1 MAQPAETRPPAS
13 VEAMR
18 VNEPSAE
25 RESKVEVEGSNE
37 TLADELLK
45 KSRPAKVPT
54 RPTVPMRSKSTRGG
68 VSAQKTT
75 LLRRA
80 RAAMQYQRGR
90 MGNLASLH
98 NRRKS
103 LGCTLASSPNYFW
116 LIRCDVGQAV
126 TIDVLPD
133 DILLAIFDFCVVRYQ
148 DLDIH
153 EVALGNK
160 DTKRKIESWQT
171 LVHVCRRWRCTVFAS
186 PRRLNLQ
193 LRWRPRTSVRKT
205 LNIWP
210 AFPLLIAGDISGT
223 PMDDVIAELEHNDRI
238 CQITLYFDTTLQ
250 IEKLWT
256 AMQVPFP
263 ELATLYLSF
272 GGVSFVPV
280 LPDSF
285 LGGSAPRLQYLS
297 APCHNS
303 ALIHAN
309 GRLRRVRSK
318 VAGKR

>member
-1 MAQPAETRPPAS
+1 
-13 VEAMR
+13 
-18 VNEPSAE
+18 
-25 RESKVEVEGSNE
+25 
-37 TLADELLK
+37 
-45 KSRPAKVPT
+45 
-54 RPTVPMRSKSTRGG
+54 
-68 VSAQKTT
+68 
-75 LLRRA
+75 
-80 RAAMQYQRGR
+80 
-90 MGNLASLH
+90 
-98 NRRKS
+98 
-103 LGCTLASSPNYFW
+103 
-116 LIRCDVGQAV
+116 
-126 TIDVLPD
+126 
-133 DILLAIFDFCVVRYQ
+133 
-148 DLDIH
+148 
-153 EVALGNK
+153 
-160 DTKRKIESWQT
+160 
-171 LVHVCRRWRCTVFAS
+171 
-186 PRRLNLQ
+186 
-193 LRWRPRTSVRKT
+193 
-205 LNIWP
+205 
-210 AFPLLIAGDISGT
+210 
-223 PMDDVIAELEHNDRI
+223 MDDVIAELEHNDRI